1 MARMRRIR
9 WLLVP
14 AALLGLAA
22 AALAAH
28 GGARTKATS
37 IDSFTSG
44 AVTARCPAG
53 RGLGL
58 GGFQSNAGA
67 DVGLVVSRDEPA
79 SGHAWAADA
88 TNTFI
93 NPGRLSATAYC
104 GPRRHLRRVSAT
116 TSIAAQSGGTYPS
129 GSAVARCPHRTSV
142 RLGGFSAD
150 VSPQPDG
157 PGLNLHAMSLA
168 SPRKWKVTAT
178 NEGPAPGTLR
188 ATAWCGH
195 GRALSRAVGKASV
208 PDGGSAAATA
218 RCRHGKKVALG
229 GFQTGPSGSLG
240 PYLNQLRRPAAA
252 RWRAGAVQLSGNGGG
267 SLRAIAYCG

>member
-14 AALLGLAA
+14 AALLCLAA

-28 GGARTKATS
+28 GGGRTKTTS

-44 AVTARCPAG
+44 AATARCPAG

-79 SGHAWAADA
+79 STHAWAVEA

-116 TSIAAQSGGTYPS
+116 TNIAAQSGGTYPS
-129 GSAVARCPHRTSV
+129 GGAVARCPHGNVGPPRGLQRR
-142 RLGGFSAD
+142 RLSPNPTAP
-150 VSPQPDG
+150 VS
-157 PGLNLHAMSLA
+157 
-168 SPRKWKVTAT
+168 TCT
-178 NEGPAPGTLR
+178 
-188 ATAWCGH
+188 
-195 GRALSRAVGKASV
+195 
-208 PDGGSAAATA
+208 
-218 RCRHGKKVALG
+218 RCRSHRRE
-229 GFQTGPSGSLG
+229 SG
-240 PYLNQLRRPAAA
+240 R
-252 RWRAGAVQLSGNGGG
+252 
-267 SLRAIAYCG
+267 